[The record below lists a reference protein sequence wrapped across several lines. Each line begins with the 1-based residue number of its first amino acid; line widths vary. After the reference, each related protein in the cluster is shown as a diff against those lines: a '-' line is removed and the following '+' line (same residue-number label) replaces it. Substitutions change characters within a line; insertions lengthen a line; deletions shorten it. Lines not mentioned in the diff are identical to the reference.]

1 MILLSLFNIFSLVVR
16 MKLTRDL
23 RLEAKREIIDFQFP
37 STEKLCGRMF
47 LRQLLKLLLNNFDSA
62 SDKDMVVSIV
72 LASCHSTEGES
83 VLQDETKQW
92 Y

>member
-23 RLEAKREIIDFQFP
+23 RLEAKREMIDFQFP

-47 LRQLLKLLLNNFDSA
+47 LRQLLKLLLNNFDSV

-72 LASCHSTEGES
+72 LASCHATEGES
-83 VLQDETKQW
+83 V
-92 Y
+92 